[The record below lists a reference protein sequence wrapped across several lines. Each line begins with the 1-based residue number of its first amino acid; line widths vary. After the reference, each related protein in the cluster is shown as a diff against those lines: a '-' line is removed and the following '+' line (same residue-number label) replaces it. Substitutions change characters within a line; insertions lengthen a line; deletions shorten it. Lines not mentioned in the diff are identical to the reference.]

1 MDLRLGRRWVDFC
14 PKDQESE
21 QLYVTLSYRK
31 LRNPFGILRKN
42 DSSTQNSVLNKI
54 ITACDE
60 RPKTFQIF
68 DVLKSLPLYTLFWE
82 DTGRCPQP
90 KEKGDQESET
100 HKVREPTQEWGG
112 QNSQVNMAGRPD
124 ESSPSGLKN
133 CWSGLKQGIVF
144 GSDFTLMSLIACL
157 IFINVLR
164 GICIPWEESKELH

>member
-21 QLYVTLSYRK
+21 QLYITLSYRK

-90 KEKGDQESET
+90 KEKGDQESEIT
-100 HKVREPTQEWGG
+100 RQGNQHKSEVARTPRLTWQGDLMKAAHQAWRTADLDWSRELSLG
-112 QNSQVNMAGRPD
+112 V
-124 ESSPSGLKN
+124 
-133 CWSGLKQGIVF
+133 
-144 GSDFTLMSLIACL
+144 TLRWWA
-157 IFINVLR
+157 
-164 GICIPWEESKELH
+164 W